1 MRILLKTDHNR
12 LDLAPG
18 DTAEVRIGVS
28 NVSDVVDIFVLSV
41 VGLDP
46 TWYSL
51 SDPQVSLFPG
61 DSFEV
66 VLRLHPRSP
75 APAGLY
81 EFTVQASSSDD
92 PAVREVVPLA
102 LNLTAIGEA
111 TLLLRP
117 QRVKGRKGLFEVV
130 LSNTANAPVRLVLTA
145 TDPEEALHYAL
156 GTAHAHTR
164 NLRALTLTETGG
176 AREAGEE
183 GEEGEGEELRGARAQ
198 ASTDFGRVEAQG
210 AGLVEHEV
218 EVPASSVL
226 TIPLLVRP
234 RHRVWTGRERSMPF
248 QVGTHPPGVEWEPR
262 EARGVG
268 GELVYPPLLGAFGGL
283 SPALG
288 RVLAVLLPLLILAL
302 LLFVLFRPPQ
312 TQDAGPAASATQ
324 TAAVAVLITQ
334 VAVTAVALTRVAGEG
349 VTGTPTAV
357 AGQGAHPTPASTFTS
372 TSVPSGEASRGRP
385 GVSVRRFWLAI
396 PGEEGEVQSVPATH
410 PSLQWDVTG
419 AEQVDITQASRPF
432 EGSNGSGGSAGFVL
446 VDYTLVA
453 TATNTGQVAT
463 GTLSVLLVKPP
474 SIELFAAD
482 PLTVTAGQGTM
493 LSWQVKGA
501 SSGTLDG
508 AGANLGQNG
517 TGQAGVLVTA
527 THTFVLC
534 ATNPAGSV
542 CRSVR
547 VTAVPI
553 PPTATDTPTS
563 TPTHTLTPTGTPTP
577 TATRTRLPTATPTRP
592 APTRTPTSTSV
603 PSPTGTPTLALT
615 PTGTATGTATP
626 TPSVTLTPTV
636 TPTATSTA
644 TETATSTPSATA
656 TATATPTVTLTP
668 TPSLPT
674 CQEWVATDVPAPFPN
689 YGTLVS
695 VIDVPRSGLVA
706 DVNVMSLSITTTRSF
721 IAYLVGPDNTR
732 TVLFSW
738 DCTALS
744 TIRVNLDDSGA
755 RPMPTCARSLT
766 GTFQPNPGPLS
777 VFNGR
782 QAAGRWR
789 LLVDLGPG
797 LRPDQVPGMLNGWGL
812 LICFGGQ
819 GGPSAGS
826 CMTAQARGA
835 GTDPPD
841 YIAIASAH
849 EGYGGY
855 TAYFRHTLYAGPGRR
870 SNIAPADACELS
882 GMCGRRGVA
891 GTVSEGYRPDYAGSG
906 YGP

>member
-1 MRILLKTDHNR
+1 
-12 LDLAPG
+12 
-18 DTAEVRIGVS
+18 VRVGVS
-28 NVSDVVDIFVLSV
+28 NTSDVVDIFVLSV

-46 TWYSL
+46 TWYTL

-81 EFTVQASSSDD
+81 EFSVQVSSSDD

-117 QRVKGRKGLFEVV
+117 QRVKGRKGLFEVT

-156 GTAHAHTR
+156 GTAHTR
-164 NLRALTLTETGG
+164 HLRALAG
-176 AREAGEE
+176 AVEQEE
-183 GEEGEGEELRGARAQ
+183 GQGQGEEEGEGRRGARAQ
-198 ASTDFGRVEAQG
+198 AEAGTHFDRVEAQG
-210 AGLVEHEV
+210 EGLVEHAL
-218 EVPASSVL
+218 EVPASCML
-226 TIPLLVRP
+226 TMPLLVRP
-234 RHRVWTGRERSMPF
+234 RRGVWTGRERPFPF
-248 QVGTHPPGVEWEPR
+248 QVGTHPPGVEWEPG
-262 EARGVG
+262 EARAVG
-268 GELVYPPLLGAFGGL
+268 GELEYPPVLGALGAL
-283 SPALG
+283 PPALS
-288 RVLAVLLPLLILAL
+288 RALAVLLPLLILAL
-302 LLFVLFRPPQ
+302 LLFVLFRQPQ
-312 TQDAGPAASATQ
+312 AQSAGPAAGATQ
-324 TAAVAVLITQ
+324 TAVVAALITQ
-334 VAVTAVALTRVAGEG
+334 VAATTVALTRVTGGG
-349 VTGTPTAV
+349 VGGTSTTPTTV
-357 AGQGAHPTPASTFTS
+357 AGQGAYPSPASTPTS
-372 TSVPSGEASRGRP
+372 APSGEASHGRP

-396 PGEEGEVQSVPATH
+396 PGEDGEVHSMPAAD

-419 AEQVDITQASRPF
+419 AEQVAITQASRPF
-432 EGSNGSGGSAGFVL
+432 EGGPGSGGSAGFVL

-463 GTLSVLLVKPP
+463 DTLSVLLVKPP
-474 SIELFAAD
+474 SIELLAAD

-493 LSWQVKGA
+493 LSWQVKGT

-508 AGANLGQNG
+508 AGVNLGQNG

-534 ATNPAGSV
+534 ATNPAGTV

-563 TPTHTLTPTGTPTP
+563 TPTPTLTPTGTPTP

-603 PSPTGTPTLALT
+603 PSPTGTPTLVLT

-626 TPSVTLTPTV
+626 TPSVTLTPTA

-656 TATATPTVTLTP
+656 TATTTPTVTLTP

-689 YGTLVS
+689 YGVLVS

-706 DVNVMSLSITTTRSF
+706 DVNVMSLSITTTRGF
-721 IAYLVGPDNTR
+721 ITYLVGPDNTR
-732 TVLFSW
+732 TMLFSW
-738 DCTALS
+738 DCNALS

-755 RPMPTCARSLT
+755 RPIPACARSLT

-797 LRPDQVPGMLNGWGL
+797 LRPDQVPGMLNSWGL
-812 LICFGGQ
+812 FICFGGQ
-819 GGPSAGS
+819 GGPPAGS
-826 CMTAQARGA
+826 CMAAHARGA
-835 GTDPPD
+835 GADSTG
-841 YIAIASAH
+841 YSKSMY
-849 EGYGGY
+849 EGYKDYKEYAGY
-855 TAYFRHTLYAGPGRR
+855 AAYFRYALYAG
-870 SNIAPADACELS
+870 
-882 GMCGRRGVA
+882 M
-891 GTVSEGYRPDYAGSG
+891 G